1 MVGAGFAA
9 SAATPVQDKTSATA
23 MIDIALRF
31 RMSFPLRGAR
41 CFNDSSIIVRLL
53 TRGTDMASRL
63 DGRVALVTGASSGFG
78 EACALA
84 LAEQGAKVAITA
96 RREDR
101 LRELAGRIIR
111 AGGEVFVIVADIAG
125 DGEAQRVVREAE
137 AHFDRLDILVNNA
150 GVMYLEPIDT
160 ADLDRW
166 RHMFDLNVLAL
177 IAATQAALPG
187 MRRRRDGHVVNIAST
202 AGRFATPNAGGYSA
216 TKFGV
221 VAFSES
227 LRKEV
232 LKDNIRVSVIEPGAA
247 ATELREHIGH
257 AETQKS
263 INAWAESMRQ
273 LQSEDIANAVIYCVT
288 QPSHVN
294 VNEILIRPTDQDR

>member
-1 MVGAGFAA
+1 MQ
-9 SAATPVQDKTSATA
+9 SK
-23 MIDIALRF
+23 
-31 RMSFPLRGAR
+31 
-41 CFNDSSIIVRLL
+41 
-53 TRGTDMASRL
+53 L

-78 EACALA
+78 EACAMA
-84 LAEQGAKVAITA
+84 LAAQGAKVAITA

-101 LRELAGRIIR
+101 LQALAGRIHD
-111 AGGEVFVIVADIAG
+111 AKGEALVIAADIAK
-125 DGEAQRVVREAE
+125 DGEPQRVVREAE
-137 AHFDRLDILVNNA
+137 THFGRLDILVNNA

-202 AGRFATPNAGGYSA
+202 AGRIASVNGGGYCAS
-216 TKFGV
+216 KFGV

-232 LKDNIRVSVIEPGAA
+232 YKDRIRVSVIEPGVA
-247 ATELREHIGH
+247 ATELRDHIGH
-257 AETQKS
+257 ADTQKA
-263 INAWAESMRQ
+263 INAWADSMRQ
-273 LQSEDIANAVIYCVT
+273 LQSGDIANAVLYCVT
-288 QPSHVN
+288 QPPHVN
-294 VNEILIRPTDQDR
+294 INEILLRPTDQER